1 MPFPNCYGNG
11 GGGNPSGDGGGEAA
25 AVGVRGLGGAVC
37 VYILKCFNCLK
48 SFPHVDVYLE
58 RLHGPCV
65 LSVVNRMLKHMQV
78 LSIHSKMKQK
88 RNKVFAKFRSMTRY
102 FTLLF

>member
-1 MPFPNCYGNG
+1 MG
-11 GGGNPSGDGGGEAA
+11 AA

-37 VYILKCFNCLK
+37 VYILKRFNGLK

-58 RLHGPCV
+58 LLHGPCV

-102 FTLLF
+102 FTLLVYLYIYICV